1 MRGSASTLAAP
12 VRHRPADP
20 SGNGPTPPLSDRDG
34 GGTGWVELTRT
45 RNDIEAHLLTGR
57 LNEAGVETSCLKDR
71 GAPGAWLHGG
81 SNPWAPVT
89 VFVKKVQLDDARLV
103 LAEISWSQ
111 APVDPMER
119 PTIERV
125 GGTRYALTWWVAAI
139 ALGLLFT
146 SIALARTGEV
156 LHSCDL
162 PLVCG
167 SGAPEPSGE

>member
-1 MRGSASTLAAP
+1 MGGSASTFAAP
-12 VRHRPADP
+12 VRHRPANP
-20 SGNGPTPPLSDRDG
+20 SGNGPAPPSSDREG

-57 LNEAGVETSCLKDR
+57 LNEAGVETSCVKDR

-89 VFVKKVQLDDARLV
+89 VLVKKMQLDDARLV
-103 LAEISWSQ
+103 LVEISWAQ
-111 APVDPMER
+111 PPIDPKQTPAVEGA
-119 PTIERV
+119 V
-125 GGTRYALTWWVAAI
+125 GKRYALTWWVAAI

-167 SGAPEPSGE
+167 SGAREPSGE

>member
-1 MRGSASTLAAP
+1 MQGSGSTLAPP
-12 VRHRPADP
+12 VVHRPSHPSGADP
-20 SGNGPTPPLSDRDG
+20 VPPASERG
-34 GGTGWVELTRT
+34 GGGAGWVELART
-45 RNDIEAHLLTGR
+45 RNDIEAHLLAGR

-89 VFVKKVQLDDARLV
+89 VFVKKMQLDDARLV

-111 APVDPMER
+111 PSIDPISPPVCEPQAGR
-119 PTIERV
+119 
-125 GGTRYALTWWVAAI
+125 RYAVTWWIAAI

-156 LHSCDL
+156 LRSCDL
-162 PLVCG
+162 PLVCA
-167 SGAPEPSGE
+167 SGPSGSPGD

>member
-12 VRHRPADP
+12 VRHRPSHP
-20 SGNGPTPPLSDRDG
+20 SGNGPPPPSSDRDG
-34 GGTGWVELTRT
+34 GGIGWVELTRT

-57 LNEAGVETSCLKDR
+57 LNEAGVETSCIKDR

-89 VFVKKVQLDDARLV
+89 VFVKKMQLDDARLV
-103 LAEISWSQ
+103 LAEISWAQPSIDPMQ
-111 APVDPMER
+111 APALER
-119 PTIERV
+119 A

-146 SIALARTGEV
+146 FIALARTGQV
-156 LHSCDL
+156 LHSCEL